1 MGAAFV
7 ITLREAFE
15 ASLILGIVYAYLE
28 KVGARDGFRFV
39 TWGGTVG
46 LLLSVAMG
54 IAVTFLSGP
63 LLDLGPDIITVVVI
77 FAAVGLLTWHAWW
90 MQQHARLMKGQVQH
104 RIDEARA
111 SNRLWVVG
119 LIAFTGVFREG
130 AETVLFLW
138 GIMAQAEGAA
148 GWSSVIGGVAG
159 VALAAAIGWAIFHGG
174 RHISLSRFFTV
185 TTAFIMLLAA
195 GLFATGVGR
204 LQGLGLLPLSEP
216 VWNTSWLLSDKSVA
230 GGFLSGLIGYRSQPT
245 VPELCVYAGYI
256 LVMGIV
262 LFGRRAPTGIPLAD
276 PALLQ
281 RHELEAHPRAEPFPA
296 AQRMPELGVL
306 DCLGRGEIAR
316 GQRLHLSEPGEIQ
329 QAHLDLA
336 LAQLDPDQLE
346 RVRHSGPG
354 AVDRWSR

>member
-1 MGAAFV
+1 
-7 ITLREAFE
+7 TLPTAFE
-15 ASLILGIVYAYLE
+15 ASLILGIVYAYLG

-138 GIMAQAEGAA
+138 AILAQAGAGS
-148 GWSSVIGGVAG
+148 GWSSLAGGVAG
-159 VALAAAIGWAIFHGG
+159 VSAAAALGWGIFHGG
-174 RHISLSRFFTV
+174 RPVGLRRFF
-185 TTAFIMLLAA
+185 
-195 GLFATGVGR
+195 
-204 LQGLGLLPLSEP
+204 
-216 VWNTSWLLSDKSVA
+216 
-230 GGFLSGLIGYRSQPT
+230 
-245 VPELCVYAGYI
+245 
-256 LVMGIV
+256 
-262 LFGRRAPTGIPLAD
+262 
-276 PALLQ
+276 
-281 RHELEAHPRAEPFPA
+281 
-296 AQRMPELGVL
+296 
-306 DCLGRGEIAR
+306 
-316 GQRLHLSEPGEIQ
+316 
-329 QAHLDLA
+329 
-336 LAQLDPDQLE
+336 
-346 RVRHSGPG
+346 
-354 AVDRWSR
+354 

>member
-1 MGAAFV
+1 MSPTFV

-15 ASLILGIVYAYLE
+15 AALILGIIYTYLE
-28 KVGARDGFRFV
+28 KVGARDGVRYL
-39 TWGGTVG
+39 TRGGVLG
-46 LLLSVAMG
+46 LLASVGMG
-54 IAVTFLSGP
+54 VAVSYLSGP
-63 LLDLGPDIITVVVI
+63 LLDVGPDLVTVAVI

-90 MQQHARLMKGQVQH
+90 MRQHARLIRGQVQN
-104 RIDEARA
+104 RIDEART

-119 LIAFTGVFREG
+119 LIAFTAVFREG

-216 VWNTSWLLSDKSVA
+216 VWNTSWLLSDKIVA

-262 LFGRRAPTGIPLAD
+262 LFTRRTPTGVPHAD
-276 PALLQ
+276 PTQ
-281 RHELEAHPRAEPFPA
+281 P
-296 AQRMPELGVL
+296 
-306 DCLGRGEIAR
+306 
-316 GQRLHLSEPGEIQ
+316 
-329 QAHLDLA
+329 
-336 LAQLDPDQLE
+336 
-346 RVRHSGPG
+346 
-354 AVDRWSR
+354 